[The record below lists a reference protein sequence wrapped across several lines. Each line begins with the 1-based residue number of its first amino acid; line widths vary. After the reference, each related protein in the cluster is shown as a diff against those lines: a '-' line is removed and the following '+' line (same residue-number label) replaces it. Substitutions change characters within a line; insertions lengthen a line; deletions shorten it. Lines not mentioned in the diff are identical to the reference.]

1 MANQSG
7 NEMTSSLENATT
19 GGRGSLP
26 PRVSQT
32 GRSNLKPMPLSSST
46 WTRAGHLGL
55 LADGSRFDV
64 MVVGGGVTGCG
75 TALDLAA
82 RGLKVALVEQH
93 DFASGTSGRST
104 KLLHGGIRY
113 LPQFQFQ
120 LVAEGLREQEVLARI
135 ADYLFESLE
144 FVVPVYKHIG
154 LADAPA
160 WAARGRR
167 ASAALRAGLLL
178 YDLLGGLDRPGSRH
192 RRISVAE
199 LKRDI
204 PNLRTNGLRSGF
216 VYSDAQTDDARL
228 VIAIARTAVD
238 RFGAVAVNRATAT
251 AVDSLRDGYLVTVHD
266 LSSGEDVKI
275 EARTVV
281 VATGAFPA
289 PSVDGSPQLDVIVSK
304 GAHLVVDREQIG
316 LGDRAIVLP
325 RTDDGRV
332 MYIVPWAD
340 HALIGTT
347 DTPYDGDLAHPA
359 ADPEDIEYLVRHVV
373 RYLDVAPFQPISTFA
388 GLRALADDGSGD
400 TAQASREHLI
410 AEPRPGYVQVAGGKL
425 TTYRRIS
432 AEAANVVAR
441 RLRLTAKSSTKD
453 LPLSGAGTGAA
464 IGDGHSPPTDRV
476 ARARYRRYGVNASE
490 IDAIVRASPDL
501 DRVLGDRLTS
511 LAEVVHACRHEAA
524 VSISDFTLRRT
535 RLGWLTEDHARGD
548 QHAIA
553 AVMAGELGWSESEIG
568 RQIES
573 HEAELLSEG
582 L

>member
-1 MANQSG
+1 M
-7 NEMTSSLENATT
+7 
-19 GGRGSLP
+19 
-26 PRVSQT
+26 
-32 GRSNLKPMPLSSST
+32 SSSSGG
-46 WTRAGHLGL
+46 WTRAEHLGL

-64 MVVGGGVTGCG
+64 LVIGGGVTGCG

-82 RGLKVALVEQH
+82 RGLRVALVEQH

-104 KLLHGGIRY
+104 KLFHGGIRY

-144 FVVPVYKHIG
+144 FVVPVYQHIG

-160 WAARGRR
+160 WAAKGRR
-167 ASAALRAGLLL
+167 ASVALRAGLLL
-178 YDLLGGLDRPGSRH
+178 YDLLGGFDRPGSRH
-192 RRISVAE
+192 RRISLEE
-199 LKRDI
+199 LRKDV
-204 PNLRTNGLRSGF
+204 PNLRTEGLRSGF

-238 RFGAVAVNRATAT
+238 RFGAVAVSRARATA
-251 AVDSLRDGYLVTVHD
+251 VNSVKDGYIVAVQD
-266 LSSGEDVKI
+266 LASHEEFRVESR
-275 EARTVV
+275 AVV

-289 PSVDGSPQLDVIVSK
+289 PSVDGSPQLEVIVSK
-304 GAHLVVDREQIG
+304 GAHLVVRRDQIG
-316 LGDRAIVLP
+316 LGNRAIVLP

-347 DTPYDGDLAHPA
+347 DTRYDGDLAHPA
-359 ADPEDIEYLVRHVV
+359 ADPADIEYLIRHVG
-373 RYLDVAPFQPISTFA
+373 RYLQVPPFQPISTFA
-388 GLRALADDGSGD
+388 GLRALADDGSGE
-400 TAQASREHLI
+400 TAQASREHVI

-432 AEAANVVAR
+432 ADAANVVAK
-441 RLRLTAKSSTKD
+441 RLRVPAKSTTKN
-453 LPLSGAGTGAA
+453 LLLSGAGGEGLASSSLDQVGRT
-464 IGDGHSPPTDRV
+464 
-476 ARARYRRYGVNASE
+476 RYRRYGINAQE
-490 IDAIVRASPDL
+490 IDAIIARRPELNVS
-501 DRVLGDRLTS
+501 LGDERTT
-511 LAEVVHACRHEAA
+511 LAEVVQACARESA

-535 RLGWLTEDHARGD
+535 RLAWLTADHARKD

-553 AVMAGELGWSESEIG
+553 GVMAGELGWSEAEII
-568 RQIES
+568 RQVEE
-573 HEAELLSEG
+573 HEAELSAEG

>member
-7 NEMTSSLENATT
+7 NEMTLLLGDRHDSGE
-19 GGRGSLP
+19 GILP
-26 PRVSQT
+26 PGVGQT
-32 GRSNLKPMPLSSST
+32 AASIVEQMSSSSAG
-46 WTRAGHLGL
+46 WTRSEHLGL

-64 MVVGGGVTGCG
+64 LVVGGGVTGCG

-93 DFASGTSGRST
+93 DVAAGTSGRST
-104 KLLHGGIRY
+104 KLFHGGIRY

-144 FVVPVYKHIG
+144 FVVPVFAHIG

-160 WAARGRR
+160 WAAKGRR
-167 ASAALRAGLLL
+167 ASLALRAGLVL
-178 YDLLGGLDRPGSRH
+178 YDLLGGFDRPGSRH
-192 RRISVAE
+192 RRISVEE
-199 LKRDI
+199 LQQDI
-204 PNLRTNGLRSGF
+204 PNLRTEGLRSGF

-238 RFGAVAVNRATAT
+238 RFGAVAVTRARAS
-251 AVDSLRDGYLVTVHD
+251 AVNSVRDGYIVTVQD
-266 LSSGEDVKI
+266 LVSGEELRV
-275 EARTVV
+275 EARAVV

-304 GAHLVVDREQIG
+304 GAHLVVKKDQIG

-332 MYIVPWAD
+332 MYIVPWAE

-347 DTPYDGDLAHPA
+347 DTPYRGDLAHPA
-359 ADPEDIEYLVRHVV
+359 VDPEDIDYLIRHVR
-373 RYLDVAPFQPISTFA
+373 RYLDVGLFQPVSTFA
-388 GLRALADDGSGD
+388 GLRALADDGSGE
-400 TAQASREHLI
+400 TSQASREHVI

-432 AEAANVVAR
+432 ADAASVVAK
-441 RLRLTAKSSTKD
+441 RLRVTTKSPTKN
-453 LPLSGAGTGAA
+453 LLLSGAGGGAPVA
-464 IGDGHSPPTDRV
+464 PRLDDG
-476 ARARYRRYGVNASE
+476 ARARYRRYGGNAPE
-490 IDAIVRASPDL
+490 VDAIAASHPELDVR
-501 DRVLGDRLTS
+501 LGDDRTT
-511 LAEVVHACRHEAA
+511 LAEVVHACRCESA
-524 VSISDFTLRRT
+524 VSISDVTLRRT
-535 RLGWLTEDHARGD
+535 RLGWLTMDHARKD

-553 AVMAGELGWSESEIG
+553 VVMAGELGWSESEING
-568 RQIES
+568 QIEA
-573 HEAELLSEG
+573 HEAELTAEG

>member
-7 NEMTSSLENATT
+7 NEMTMLLGDRHDRWGE
-19 GGRGSLP
+19 GSYRQGLAKP
-26 PRVSQT
+26 AA
-32 GRSNLKPMPLSSST
+32 SNLDEMSSSPDG
-46 WTRAGHLGL
+46 WTRAEHLGL

-64 MVVGGGVTGCG
+64 LVIGGGVTGCG

-93 DFASGTSGRST
+93 DVAAGTSGRST
-104 KLLHGGIRY
+104 KLFHGGIRY

-144 FVVPVYKHIG
+144 FVVPVYAHIG

-160 WAARGRR
+160 WAAKGRR
-167 ASAALRAGLLL
+167 ASLALRAGLVL
-178 YDLLGGLDRPGSRH
+178 YDLLGGFDRPGARH
-192 RRISVAE
+192 RRISVEE
-199 LKRDI
+199 LRQDI
-204 PNLRTNGLRSGF
+204 PNLRSEGLRSGF

-238 RFGAVAVNRATAT
+238 RFGAVAVTRARAS
-251 AVDSLRDGYLVTVHD
+251 AVKSVRDGYITTVEDLVSGGEFTV
-266 LSSGEDVKI
+266 
-275 EARTVV
+275 EARAVV

-304 GAHLVVDREQIG
+304 GVHLVVEKDQIG

-332 MYIVPWAD
+332 MYIVPWAE

-347 DTPYDGDLAHPA
+347 DTPYRGDLAHPA
-359 ADPEDIEYLVRHVV
+359 ADPADIEYLIRHVG
-373 RYLDVAPFQPISTFA
+373 RYLDVGAFQPLSTFA
-388 GLRALADDGSGD
+388 GLRALADDGSGE
-400 TAQASREHLI
+400 TSQASREHVI

-432 AEAANVVAR
+432 ADAASVVAK
-441 RLRLTAKSSTKD
+441 RLRVPTKSATKN
-453 LPLSGAGTGAA
+453 LLLSGAGGRNPILSDLDDGAR
-464 IGDGHSPPTDRV
+464 I
-476 ARARYRRYGVNASE
+476 RYRRYGGNAHE
-490 IDAIVRASPDL
+490 ITDITASQPDL
-501 DRVLGDRLTS
+501 DVKLGDDRTI
-511 LAEVVHACRHEAA
+511 LAEVVHACRRESA
-524 VSISDFTLRRT
+524 VSISDVTLRRT
-535 RLGWLTEDHARGD
+535 RLGWLTTDHARKD

-553 AVMAGELGWSESEIG
+553 AVMAEELGWSDVEVN
-568 RQIES
+568 RQIEA
-573 HEAELLSEG
+573 HETELRAEG